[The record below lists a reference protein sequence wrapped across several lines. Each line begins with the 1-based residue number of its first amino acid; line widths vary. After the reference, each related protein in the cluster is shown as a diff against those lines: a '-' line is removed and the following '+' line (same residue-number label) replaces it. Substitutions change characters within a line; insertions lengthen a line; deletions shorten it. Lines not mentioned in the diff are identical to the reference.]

1 MKCLISFASAIIAM
15 NLETIANRQN
25 RQHATHV
32 KNKIQKVKFKKLS
45 ACEVLN
51 KLLLKKIK
59 CSHIREYVANNV
71 LI

>member
-1 MKCLISFASAIIAM
+1 M
-15 NLETIANRQN
+15 NLETIANPQN

-32 KNKIQKVKFKKLS
+32 KNNKKVKLQKLS

-59 CSHIREYVANNV
+59 CSHIREYAAYNV